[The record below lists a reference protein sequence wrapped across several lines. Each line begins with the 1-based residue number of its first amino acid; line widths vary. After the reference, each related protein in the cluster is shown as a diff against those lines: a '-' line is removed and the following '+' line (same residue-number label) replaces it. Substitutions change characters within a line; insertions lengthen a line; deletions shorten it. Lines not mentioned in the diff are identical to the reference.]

1 MEQYYTPK
9 ALLVDDEP
17 RATIILDGELS
28 DAGFEVTALNSS
40 VEAIE
45 LLQSKQ
51 FDVVI
56 TDLSMPEKSGL
67 DVLEAARDS
76 ELNSDIGAIVITAHA
91 SIDSAVTAGKMG
103 VAKYLEKPF
112 KNDELVALAQ
122 QVCEYTRMTR
132 SKKDSSE
139 EAQEEFQVLAADI
152 VFGSAA
158 SAKRMND
165 LIRKVAPTD
174 ATALLT
180 GASGSGK
187 EVAAQ
192 MIHALSKR
200 AKKPFVAVNCAAL
213 AENLLE
219 SELFGHVKGAFTG
232 ATDLKRGRFELADGG
247 TLFLDEIGETS
258 GALQTKLLR
267 VLEER
272 TFSRVG
278 AGEEITCNVR
288 VITATNRDLQ
298 TEIAKGTFREDLFF
312 RLNVF
317 PIPIPSLAE
326 RKADIPEFVNAFLQA
341 NGCEKGA
348 ISDKALGTLCD
359 YHWPGNIREL
369 RNVIERAVILSGGEQ
384 ITPEHLSVSAGDT
397 GAGAST
403 ESGASTGL
411 ADAEREMITKTLRNC
426 NGNKTIAAEKLGI
439 TRRKLYS
446 RMKILGIEG

>member
-1 MEQYYTPK
+1 MESFYTPT

-17 RATIILDGELS
+17 RVTIILDGELS

-45 LLQSKQ
+45 LLQKKQ
-51 FDVVI
+51 FDLVI

-67 DVLEAARDS
+67 DVLKAARDS
-76 ELNSDIGAIVITAHA
+76 EHNSDIGAIVITAHA
-91 SIDSAVTAGKMG
+91 SIDSAVTAGQMG

-112 KNDELVALAQ
+112 KNSELVELAQ

-132 SKKDSSE
+132 SKKESSE
-139 EAQEEFQVLAADI
+139 EAQEEFQVLAHDI

-165 LIRKVAPTD
+165 LIRKVAPTE

-272 TFSRVG
+272 KFSRVG
-278 AGEEITCNVR
+278 AGEEISCNVR

-298 TEIAKGTFREDLFF
+298 KEIARGVFREDLFF

-326 RKADIPEFVNAFLQA
+326 RKADIPEFVDAFLLA
-341 NGCEKGA
+341 NGCESSG
-348 ISDKALGTLCD
+348 INEEALKTLCE

-384 ITPEHLSVSAGDT
+384 ITSEHLSVT
-397 GAGAST
+397 ASQA
-403 ESGASTGL
+403 ESGASSDSGAGL
-411 ADAEREMITKTLRNC
+411 EAAEREMIINALENS
-426 NGNKTIAAEKLGI
+426 NGNKTAAAQKLGI

-446 RMKILGIEG
+446 RMKILDIEG

>member
-1 MEQYYTPK
+1 MPLYYTPK

-17 RATIILDGELS
+17 RVTIILDGELS
-28 DAGFEVTALNSS
+28 DAGFDVTATNSS

-45 LLQSKQ
+45 LLQNKR
-51 FDVVI
+51 FDVII

-67 DVLEAARDS
+67 DVLKAARDS
-76 ELNSDIGAIVITAHA
+76 ELNSEIGAIVITAHA
-91 SIDSAVTAGKMG
+91 SIDSAVTAGQLG
-103 VAKYLEKPF
+103 VAKYIEKPF
-112 KNDELVALAQ
+112 KNDELVALAE
-122 QVCEYTRMTR
+122 QVSEYTRVAR
-132 SKKDSSE
+132 AQKDSPE
-139 EAQEEFQVLAADI
+139 EVQEEFRIVAQGI
-152 VFGSAA
+152 VFGSAPA
-158 SAKRMND
+158 AKRMND

-180 GASGSGK
+180 GPSGSGK

-192 MIHALSKR
+192 MVHALSKR
-200 AKKPFVAVNCAAL
+200 AKKSFIAVNCAAL

-258 GALQTKLLR
+258 PALQMKLLR

-272 TFSRVG
+272 KFSRVG
-278 AGEEITCNVR
+278 AGEEITCDVR

-298 TEIAKGTFREDLFF
+298 AEIRKGTFREDLFF

-326 RKADIPEFVNAFLQA
+326 RKSDIPEFVNAFLLAHNRQPETI
-341 NGCEKGA
+341 NDE
-348 ISDKALGTLCD
+348 ALNVLRE

-369 RNVIERAVILSGGEQ
+369 RNVIERAVILSSGEQ
-384 ITPEHLSVSAGDT
+384 ITVEHLSVSASPSNSDD
-397 GAGAST
+397 SS
-403 ESGASTGL
+403 EISSGAGL
-411 ADAEREMITKTLRNC
+411 ADAEREMIIKTLRNSG
-426 NGNKTIAAEKLGI
+426 NNKTTAAQKLGI

-446 RMKILGIEG
+446 RMKILGIDS

>member
-1 MEQYYTPK
+1 MDSYYTPK

-17 RATIILDGELS
+17 HVTVILDGELS
-28 DAGFEVTALNSS
+28 DADFDVTATNSS

-45 LLQSKQ
+45 LLGKER
-51 FDVVI
+51 FDVLV

-67 DVLEAARDS
+67 DVLKAARES
-76 ELNSDIGAIVITAHA
+76 ELNSDIGAIIITAHA
-91 SIDSAVTAGKMG
+91 SLDSAVSAGQLG
-103 VAKYLEKPF
+103 VAKYIEKPF

-122 QVCEYTRMTR
+122 QVSEYTRVAR
-132 SKKDSSE
+132 SKKDSPDD
-139 EAQEEFQVLAADI
+139 AQEEFQILAHDI
-152 VFGSAA
+152 VFGSAPA
-158 SAKRMND
+158 AKQMND
-165 LIRKVAPTD
+165 LIRKVAPAE

-180 GASGSGK
+180 GPSGAGK

-247 TLFLDEIGETS
+247 TLFLDEIGETTQ
-258 GALQTKLLR
+258 ALQTKLLR

-272 TFSRVG
+272 KFSRVG
-278 AGEEITCNVR
+278 AGEDISCNVR
-288 VITATNRDLQ
+288 IITATNRDLQ
-298 TEIAKGTFREDLFF
+298 EEIRKGNFREDLFF

-326 RKADIPEFVNAFLQA
+326 RRADIPEFVTAFLRA
-341 NGCEKGA
+341 HNRAPE
-348 ISDKALGTLCD
+348 ALTAEALQVLQD

-369 RNVIERAVILSGGEQ
+369 RNVIERAVILAGEAP
-384 ITPEHLSVSAGDT
+384 ITPEHLSVTSATSDSVVTTDT
-397 GAGAST
+397 NIG
-403 ESGASTGL
+403 GL
-411 ADAEREMITKTLRNC
+411 ADAEREMIVNALQSC
-426 NGNKTIAAEKLGI
+426 NGNKTSAAQKLGI
-439 TRRKLYS
+439 SRRRLYS
-446 RMKILGIEG
+446 RMKILKIDG

>member
-1 MEQYYTPK
+1 MNSYYTPK

-17 RATIILDGELS
+17 HVTIILDGELS
-28 DAGFEVTALNSS
+28 DAGFDVTATNSS
-40 VEAIE
+40 PEAIE
-45 LLQSKQ
+45 LLQSKR

-67 DVLEAARDS
+67 DVLTAARES

-91 SIDSAVTAGKMG
+91 SIDSAVTAGQLG
-103 VAKYLEKPF
+103 VAKYIEKPF
-112 KNDELVALAQ
+112 KNDELVKLAQ
-122 QVCEYTRMTR
+122 QVSEYTRIART
-132 SKKDSSE
+132 KKDSPE
-139 EAQEEFQVLAADI
+139 EEQEEFRIVTQGV
-152 VFGSAA
+152 VFGSAP

-165 LIRKVAPTD
+165 LIRKVAPTG

-180 GASGSGK
+180 GPSGSGK

-232 ATDLKRGRFELADGG
+232 ATELKRGRFELADGG

-258 GALQTKLLR
+258 PALQMKLLR

-272 TFSRVG
+272 TFTRVG
-278 AGEEITCNVR
+278 AGDDISCDVR

-298 TEIAKGTFREDLFF
+298 VEINKGTFREDLFF

-326 RKADIPEFVNAFLQA
+326 RKSDIPEFVNAFLQA
-341 NGCEKGA
+341 HERPPEAITEAGLSVLCE
-348 ISDKALGTLCD
+348 

-369 RNVIERAVILSGGEQ
+369 RNVIERAVILAGAEK
-384 ITPEHLSVSAGDT
+384 ITPEHLGVSAEAKGDND
-397 GAGAST
+397 SV
-403 ESGASTGL
+403 ENGASTGL
-411 ADAEREMITKTLRNC
+411 ADAEREMIIKTLQSS
-426 NGNKTIAAEKLGI
+426 NGNKTTAAQKLGI

-446 RMKILGIEG
+446 RMKILGIDG